1 MKKDTD
7 KLFGN
12 LSDEDAER
20 IASRYP
26 VGDKKQRDRI
36 FSEIE
41 RRVEGGHTS
50 EDIDVS
56 GVETYRPRIY
66 LKVISAAAALVL
78 AAGAAVGGS
87 YLLRGR
93 DKNLTVEP
101 SSDVIEETEAT
112 AETTAAPTTE
122 EQTTEPEVLTEE
134 QLLEL
139 LNSRSYDDYQQLN
152 IGYTMVSDNGV
163 STERGIAK
171 RDMVTGNESMMKKWS
186 HNAEYYKNFS
196 DEDLADWGI
205 DLDNVEDI
213 YTSNE
218 MFMYKDLYICVYGSS
233 DKNFIEQYEVTE
245 RKDSVFDTPNVFAS
259 PCNFYSEV
267 VLEEINTG
275 KYEIQEISGGAT
287 FLGRDCTSARLFCPS
302 VTEYEQK
309 MGRGGVRIFDEE
321 YVDEVQLNILVDNE
335 TGFIL
340 WFKDTQGEYTE
351 EYSVDTLLFNEDAE
365 LPEDGAYIKERLSG
379 CAPNTEETAS
389 YDLSILDETPDS
401 ENIG

>member
-20 IASRYP
+20 IAADYP
-26 VGDKKQRDRI
+26 TGDKSQRDRI
-36 FSEIE
+36 FNEIE
-41 RRVEGGHTS
+41 RRVEGRTTS
-50 EDIDVS
+50 DDMDVS

-66 LKVISAAAALVL
+66 MKVISAAAALVL
-78 AAGAAVGGS
+78 VAGAAVGGS

-101 SSDVIEETEAT
+101 SSEVMEET

-122 EQTTEPEVLTEE
+122 EQTTEPEVPTEE

-139 LNSRSYDDYQQLN
+139 LNSRSYDDYPQLN
-152 IGYTMVSDNGV
+152 IGYNIVSNAT
-163 STERGIAK
+163 STIEHGLAK
-171 RDMVTGNESMMKKWS
+171 RDMVTGNESMMVKFIRNPDCYKDVD
-186 HNAEYYKNFS
+186 AET
-196 DEDLADWGI
+196 LADWGI
-205 DLDNVEDI
+205 DPNNIEEI
-213 YTSNE
+213 YSSSE
-218 MFMYKDLYICVYGSS
+218 MFMYKDLYICVF
-233 DKNFIEQYEVTE
+233 DNTDENLKDQYEVTD
-245 RKDSVFDTPNVFAS
+245 RKDSVFANPNVFAS
-259 PCNFYSEV
+259 QANFYPEV
-267 VLEEINTG
+267 ILEQINTG

-287 FLGRDCTSARLFCPS
+287 FLGRDCTSARLYCPS
-302 VTEYEQK
+302 VKEYEKK
-309 MGRGGVRIFDEE
+309 MGRNVMTIDDGDYADEI
-321 YVDEVQLNILVDNE
+321 QLDILVDNE

-340 WFKDTQGEYTE
+340 WFKSTQGDCTE

-379 CAPNTEETAS
+379 CIPNCEETAA

>member
-12 LSDEDAER
+12 ISDEDAER
-20 IASRYP
+20 IAADYP
-26 VGDKKQRDRI
+26 TGDKSQRDRI
-36 FSEIE
+36 FNEIE
-41 RRVEGGHTS
+41 RRVEGRTTS
-50 EDIDVS
+50 DDMDVS

-66 LKVISAAAALVL
+66 MKVISAAAALVL

-93 DKNLTVEP
+93 NKNLTVEP
-101 SSDVIEETEAT
+101 SSEVMEETT
-112 AETTAAPTTE
+112 ETTSAPATE
-122 EQTTEPEVLTEE
+122 EQTTEPEVPTEE
-134 QLLEL
+134 QFLEL
-139 LNSRSYDDYQQLN
+139 LNSRSYDDYPQLN
-152 IGYTMVSDNGV
+152 IGYNIVSNAT
-163 STERGIAK
+163 STIEHGLAK
-171 RDMVTGNESMMKKWS
+171 RDMVTGNESMIKKWNHS
-186 HNAEYYKNFS
+186 ADYYKNV
-196 DEDLADWGI
+196 DTETLADWGI

-218 MFMYKDLYICVYGSS
+218 MFMYKDLYICVYGDS
-233 DKNFIEQYEVTE
+233 DENVTDQYEVTDL
-245 RKDSVFDTPNVFAS
+245 KDSVFANPNVFSS
-259 PCNFYSEV
+259 PCNFYPEV
-267 VLEEINTG
+267 ILEEINTG

-287 FLGRDCTSARLFCPS
+287 FLGRDCTSAHLYCPS
-302 VTEYEQK
+302 VKEYDKK
-309 MGRGGVRIFDEE
+309 MGRNLMSIDDGD
-321 YVDEVQLNILVDNE
+321 YVDEIQLDILVDNE

-340 WFKDTQGEYTE
+340 WFKSTQGDCTE

-379 CAPNTEETAS
+379 CIPNCEETAA

>member
-12 LSDEDAER
+12 ISDEEAER
-20 IASRYP
+20 IAADYP
-26 VGDKKQRDRI
+26 TGDKEQRDRI
-36 FSEIE
+36 FNEIE
-41 RRVEGGHTS
+41 RRVEGRTTS
-50 EDIDVS
+50 DDMDVS

-66 LKVISAAAALVL
+66 MKVISAAAALVL

-101 SSDVIEETEAT
+101 SSEVIEETT
-112 AETTAAPTTE
+112 ETTAAPTTE
-122 EQTTEPEVLTEE
+122 EQTTEPEVPTEE

-139 LNSRSYDDYQQLN
+139 LNSRSYDDYPQLN

-163 STERGIAK
+163 STERGLAK
-171 RDMVTGNESMMKKWS
+171 RDMVTGNESMVKKWS

-205 DLDNVEDI
+205 DLDNVESI

-233 DKNFIEQYEVTE
+233 DKNFIEQYEVTD

-321 YVDEVQLNILVDNE
+321 YVDEVQLDILVDNE
-335 TGFIL
+335 TGLIL

-379 CAPNTEETAS
+379 CAPNTEETAA

>member
-12 LSDEDAER
+12 ISDEEAER
-20 IASRYP
+20 IAADYP
-26 VGDKKQRDRI
+26 TGDKEQRDRI
-36 FSEIE
+36 FNEIE
-41 RRVEGGHTS
+41 RRVEGRQTS

-66 LKVISAAAALVL
+66 MKVISAAAALVL
-78 AAGAAVGGS
+78 VAGAAVGGS

-101 SSDVIEETEAT
+101 SSEVIEETT
-112 AETTAAPTTE
+112 ETTAAPATE
-122 EQTTEPEVLTEE
+122 EQTTEPEVPTEE

-139 LNSRSYDDYQQLN
+139 LNSRSYDDYPQLN
-152 IGYTMVSDNGV
+152 IGYNIVSNAT
-163 STERGIAK
+163 STIEHGLAK
-171 RDMVTGNESMMKKWS
+171 RDMVTGNESMIKKWNHS
-186 HNAEYYKNFS
+186 ADYYKNV
-196 DEDLADWGI
+196 DTETLADWGI

-218 MFMYKDLYICVYGSS
+218 MFMYKDLYICVYGDS
-233 DKNFIEQYEVTE
+233 DENVTDQYEVTDL
-245 RKDSVFDTPNVFAS
+245 KDSVFANPNVFSS
-259 PCNFYSEV
+259 PCNFYPEV
-267 VLEEINTG
+267 ILEQINTG

-287 FLGRDCTSARLFCPS
+287 FLGRDCTSAHLYCPS
-302 VTEYEQK
+302 VKEYDKK
-309 MGRGGVRIFDEE
+309 MGRNLMSIDDGD
-321 YVDEVQLNILVDNE
+321 YVDEIQLDILVDNE

-340 WFKDTQGEYTE
+340 WFKDTQGDCTE

-379 CAPNTEETAS
+379 CIPNCEETAA

>member
-20 IASRYP
+20 IASSYP
-26 VGDKKQRDRI
+26 TGDKKQRDRI
-36 FSEIE
+36 FNEIE
-41 RRVEGGHTS
+41 RRVQGGHTS
-50 EDIDVS
+50 DDADVS
-56 GVETYRPRIY
+56 SVETYRPRIY
-66 LKVISAAAALVL
+66 LKVISAAAAFVL
-78 AAGAAVGGS
+78 IAGAAVGGG

-93 DKNLTVEP
+93 NNKLAVEP
-101 SSDVIEETEAT
+101 SSEVSTETEGT
-112 AETTAAPTTE
+112 TEVTAAPTTE
-122 EQTTEPEVLTEE
+122 EQTTEPEILTED

-152 IGYTMVSDNGV
+152 IGYTLVSDNGV
-163 STERGIAK
+163 STERCLAK
-171 RDMVTGNESMMKKWS
+171 RDMITGNESLTIKWS
-186 HNAEYYKNFS
+186 HNAEYYKSFG
-196 DEDLADWGI
+196 DEDIADWGI
-205 DLDNVEDI
+205 DLDNVENI

-233 DKNFIEQYEVTE
+233 DENFAEQYEVTY

-302 VTEYEQK
+302 ETEYEKK
-309 MGRGGVRIFDEE
+309 MGRNAVRIFDED
-321 YVDEVQLNILVDNE
+321 YVDEIQLDILVDNE

-340 WFKDTQGEYTE
+340 WFKSTQGKNTD

-365 LPEDGAYIKERLSG
+365 LPGDGAFIKERLSG
-379 CAPNTEETAS
+379 CVPNTEETAA
-389 YDLSILDETPDS
+389 YDLSLLDEES
-401 ENIG
+401 

>member
-26 VGDKKQRDRI
+26 TGDKKQRDRI

-41 RRVEGGHTS
+41 RRVEGGHIS
-50 EDIDVS
+50 DDADVS

-78 AAGAAVGGS
+78 AAGAAVGGG

-93 DKNLTVEP
+93 NNNFTAEP

-122 EQTTEPEVLTEE
+122 EQTTEPEVPTEE

-139 LNSRSYDDYQQLN
+139 LNSRSYDDYPQLN

-171 RDMVTGNESMMKKWS
+171 RDMVTGNESMVKKWS

-233 DKNFIEQYEVTE
+233 DKNFIEQYEVTD

-321 YVDEVQLNILVDNE
+321 YVDEVQLDILVDNE
-335 TGFIL
+335 TGLIL

-365 LPEDGAYIKERLSG
+365 LPEDGVDIKERLSS

-401 ENIG
+401 ENIR

>member
-20 IASRYP
+20 IAADYP
-26 VGDKKQRDRI
+26 TGDKSQRDRI
-36 FSEIE
+36 FNEIE
-41 RRVEGGHTS
+41 RRVEGRTTS
-50 EDIDVS
+50 DDMDVS

-66 LKVISAAAALVL
+66 MKVISAAAALVL

-101 SSDVIEETEAT
+101 SSEVMEET

-122 EQTTEPEVLTEE
+122 EQTTEPEVPTEE

-139 LNSRSYDDYQQLN
+139 LNSRSYDDYPQLN
-152 IGYTMVSDNGV
+152 IGYNIVSNAT
-163 STERGIAK
+163 STIEHGLAK
-171 RDMVTGNESMMKKWS
+171 RDMVTGNESMIKKWNHS
-186 HNAEYYKNFS
+186 ADYYKNV
-196 DEDLADWGI
+196 DTETLADWGI

-218 MFMYKDLYICVYGSS
+218 MFMYKDLYICVYGDS
-233 DKNFIEQYEVTE
+233 DENVTDQYEVTDL
-245 RKDSVFDTPNVFAS
+245 KDSVFANPNVFSS
-259 PCNFYSEV
+259 PCNFYPEV
-267 VLEEINTG
+267 ILEEINTG

-287 FLGRDCTSARLFCPS
+287 FLGRDCTSAHLYCPS
-302 VTEYEQK
+302 VKEYDKK
-309 MGRGGVRIFDEE
+309 MGRNLMSIDDGD
-321 YVDEVQLNILVDNE
+321 YVDEIQLDILVDNE

-340 WFKDTQGEYTE
+340 WFKSTQGDCTE

-379 CAPNTEETAS
+379 CIPNCEETAA

-401 ENIG
+401 EIIG

>member
-12 LSDEDAER
+12 ISDEEAER
-20 IASRYP
+20 IAADYP
-26 VGDKKQRDRI
+26 TGDKEQRDRI
-36 FSEIE
+36 FNEIE
-41 RRVEGGHTS
+41 RRVEGRTTS
-50 EDIDVS
+50 DDMDVS

-66 LKVISAAAALVL
+66 MKVISAAAALVL
-78 AAGAAVGGS
+78 AADAAVGGS

-101 SSDVIEETEAT
+101 SSEVIEETT
-112 AETTAAPTTE
+112 ETTAAPTTE
-122 EQTTEPEVLTEE
+122 EQTTEPEVPTEE

-139 LNSRSYDDYQQLN
+139 LNSRSYDDYPQLN

-163 STERGIAK
+163 STERGLAK
-171 RDMVTGNESMMKKWS
+171 RDMVTGNESMVKKWS

-205 DLDNVEDI
+205 DLDNVESI

-233 DKNFIEQYEVTE
+233 DKNFIEQYEVTD

-321 YVDEVQLNILVDNE
+321 YVDEVQLDILVDNE
-335 TGFIL
+335 TGLIL

-379 CAPNTEETAS
+379 CAPNTEETAA

>member
-12 LSDEDAER
+12 ISDEEAER
-20 IASRYP
+20 IAADYP
-26 VGDKKQRDRI
+26 TGDKEQRDRI
-36 FSEIE
+36 FNEIE
-41 RRVEGGHTS
+41 RRVEGRTTS
-50 EDIDVS
+50 DDMDVS

-66 LKVISAAAALVL
+66 MKVISAAAALVL
-78 AAGAAVGGS
+78 VAGAAVGGS

-101 SSDVIEETEAT
+101 SSEVIEET

-122 EQTTEPEVLTEE
+122 EQTTEPEVPTEE

-163 STERGIAK
+163 STERGLAK
-171 RDMVTGNESMMKKWS
+171 RDMVTGNESMVKKWS

-205 DLDNVEDI
+205 DLDNVESI

-233 DKNFIEQYEVTE
+233 DKNFIEQYEVTD

-321 YVDEVQLNILVDNE
+321 YVDEVQLDILVDNE
-335 TGFIL
+335 TGLIL
-340 WFKDTQGEYTE
+340 WFKDTQGDYTE

-365 LPEDGAYIKERLSG
+365 LPEDGADIKERLSG

>member
-36 FSEIE
+36 FNEIE

-56 GVETYRPRIY
+56 GVEAYRPRIY

-78 AAGAAVGGS
+78 AAGAAVGGG

-93 DKNLTVEP
+93 NNNFTAEP

-112 AETTAAPTTE
+112 AETTAAPATE
-122 EQTTEPEVLTEE
+122 EQTTEPEVPTEE

-171 RDMVTGNESMMKKWS
+171 RDMVTGNESMVKKWS

-205 DLDNVEDI
+205 DIDNVENI

-218 MFMYKDLYICVYGSS
+218 MFMYKDLFICVYGSS
-233 DKNFIEQYEVTE
+233 DKNFIEQYEVTDRE
-245 RKDSVFDTPNVFAS
+245 DSVFDTPNVFAS

-321 YVDEVQLNILVDNE
+321 YVDEVQLDILVDNE
-335 TGFIL
+335 TGLIL

>member
-20 IASRYP
+20 IAADYP
-26 VGDKKQRDRI
+26 TGDKSQRDRI
-36 FSEIE
+36 FNEIE
-41 RRVEGGHTS
+41 RRVEGRTTS
-50 EDIDVS
+50 DDMDVS
-56 GVETYRPRIY
+56 GIETYRPRIY
-66 LKVISAAAALVL
+66 MKVISAAAALVL

-101 SSDVIEETEAT
+101 SSEVMEET

-122 EQTTEPEVLTEE
+122 EQTTEPEVPTEE

-139 LNSRSYDDYQQLN
+139 LNSRSYDDYPQLN
-152 IGYTMVSDNGV
+152 IGYNIVSNAT
-163 STERGIAK
+163 STIEHGLAK
-171 RDMVTGNESMMKKWS
+171 RDMVTGNESMIKKWNHS
-186 HNAEYYKNFS
+186 ADYYKNV
-196 DEDLADWGI
+196 DTETLADWGI

-218 MFMYKDLYICVYGSS
+218 MFMYKDLYICVYGDS
-233 DKNFIEQYEVTE
+233 DENVTDQYEVTDL
-245 RKDSVFDTPNVFAS
+245 KDSVFANPNVFSS
-259 PCNFYSEV
+259 PCNFYPEV
-267 VLEEINTG
+267 ILEEINTG

-287 FLGRDCTSARLFCPS
+287 FLGRDCTSAHLYCPS
-302 VTEYEQK
+302 VKEYDKK
-309 MGRGGVRIFDEE
+309 MGRNLMSIDDGD
-321 YVDEVQLNILVDNE
+321 YVDEIQLDILVDNE

-340 WFKDTQGEYTE
+340 WFKSTQGDCTE

-379 CAPNTEETAS
+379 CIPNCEETAA

>member
-20 IASRYP
+20 IAADYP
-26 VGDKKQRDRI
+26 TGDKSQRDRI
-36 FSEIE
+36 FNEIE
-41 RRVEGGHTS
+41 RRVEGRTTS
-50 EDIDVS
+50 DDMDVS

-66 LKVISAAAALVL
+66 MKVISAAAALVL

-93 DKNLTVEP
+93 NKNLTVEP
-101 SSDVIEETEAT
+101 SSEVMEETT
-112 AETTAAPTTE
+112 ETTAAPTTE
-122 EQTTEPEVLTEE
+122 EQTTEPEVPTEE
-134 QLLEL
+134 QFLEL
-139 LNSRSYDDYQQLN
+139 LNSRSYDDYPQLN
-152 IGYTMVSDNGV
+152 IGYNIVRNTA
-163 STERGIAK
+163 STIEHGLAK
-171 RDMVTGNESMMKKWS
+171 RDMVTGNESMIKKWNHS
-186 HNAEYYKNFS
+186 ADYYKNV
-196 DEDLADWGI
+196 DTETLADWGI

-218 MFMYKDLYICVYGSS
+218 MFMYKDLYICVYGDS
-233 DKNFIEQYEVTE
+233 DENVTDQYEVTDL
-245 RKDSVFDTPNVFAS
+245 KDSVFANPNVFSS
-259 PCNFYSEV
+259 PCNFYPEV
-267 VLEEINTG
+267 ILEEINTG

-287 FLGRDCTSARLFCPS
+287 FLGRDCTSAHLYCPS
-302 VTEYEQK
+302 VKEYDKK
-309 MGRGGVRIFDEE
+309 MGRNLMSIDDGD
-321 YVDEVQLNILVDNE
+321 YVDEIQLDILVDNE

-340 WFKDTQGEYTE
+340 WFKSTQGDCTE

-379 CAPNTEETAS
+379 CIPNCEESAA

>member
-7 KLFGN
+7 KLFDK

-36 FSEIE
+36 FNEIE

-56 GVETYRPRIY
+56 GVENYRPRIY

-78 AAGAAVGGS
+78 AAGAAVGGG

-93 DKNLTVEP
+93 NNNFTAEP

-122 EQTTEPEVLTEE
+122 EQTTEPGVPTEE

-152 IGYTMVSDNGV
+152 ICYTMVSDNGV

-171 RDMVTGNESMMKKWS
+171 RDMVTGNESMVKKWS
-186 HNAEYYKNFS
+186 HNAEFYKNFS

-233 DKNFIEQYEVTE
+233 DKNFIDQYEVTD

-321 YVDEVQLNILVDNE
+321 YVDEVQLDILVDNE
-335 TGFIL
+335 TGLIL

-365 LPEDGAYIKERLSG
+365 LPEDGAYIKERLSS

-389 YDLSILDETPDS
+389 YDLSILDETPNS

>member
-20 IASRYP
+20 IAADYP
-26 VGDKKQRDRI
+26 TGDKSQRDRI
-36 FSEIE
+36 FNEIE
-41 RRVEGGHTS
+41 RRVEGRTTS
-50 EDIDVS
+50 DDMDVS
-56 GVETYRPRIY
+56 GIETYRPRIY
-66 LKVISAAAALVL
+66 MKVISAAAALVL
-78 AAGAAVGGS
+78 VAGAAVGGS

-93 DKNLTVEP
+93 DKKLTVEP
-101 SSDVIEETEAT
+101 SSEVMEETT
-112 AETTAAPTTE
+112 ETTAAPTTE
-122 EQTTEPEVLTEE
+122 EQTTEPEVPTEE

-139 LNSRSYDDYQQLN
+139 LNSRSYDDYPQLN
-152 IGYTMVSDNGV
+152 IGYNIVSNAT
-163 STERGIAK
+163 STIEHGLAK
-171 RDMVTGNESMMKKWS
+171 RDMVTGNESMIKKWNHS
-186 HNAEYYKNFS
+186 ADYYKNV
-196 DEDLADWGI
+196 DTETLADWGI

-218 MFMYKDLYICVYGSS
+218 MFMYKDLYICVYGDS
-233 DKNFIEQYEVTE
+233 DENVTDQYEVTDL
-245 RKDSVFDTPNVFAS
+245 KDSVFANPNVFSS
-259 PCNFYSEV
+259 PCNFYPEV
-267 VLEEINTG
+267 ILEEINTG

-287 FLGRDCTSARLFCPS
+287 FLGRDCTSAHLYCPS
-302 VTEYEQK
+302 VKEYDKK
-309 MGRGGVRIFDEE
+309 MGRNLMSIDDGD
-321 YVDEVQLNILVDNE
+321 YVDEIQLDILVDNE

-340 WFKDTQGEYTE
+340 WFKSTQGDCTE

-379 CAPNTEETAS
+379 CIPNCEETAA

>member
-12 LSDEDAER
+12 LSDEEAER
-20 IASRYP
+20 IAADYP
-26 VGDKKQRDRI
+26 TGDKEQRDRI
-36 FSEIE
+36 FNEIE
-41 RRVEGGHTS
+41 RRVEGRTTS
-50 EDIDVS
+50 DDMDVS

-66 LKVISAAAALVL
+66 MKVISAAAALVL

-101 SSDVIEETEAT
+101 SSEVIEETT
-112 AETTAAPTTE
+112 ETTAAPTTE
-122 EQTTEPEVLTEE
+122 EQPTEPEVPTKE

-139 LNSRSYDDYQQLN
+139 LNSRSYDDYPQLN
-152 IGYTMVSDNGV
+152 IGYNIVSNAT
-163 STERGIAK
+163 STIEHGLAK
-171 RDMVTGNESMMKKWS
+171 RDMVTGNESMMVKFIYNPDCYKDID
-186 HNAEYYKNFS
+186 AET
-196 DEDLADWGI
+196 LADWGI
-205 DLDNVEDI
+205 DPNNIEEV
-213 YTSNE
+213 YSSSE
-218 MFMYKDLYICVYGSS
+218 MFMYKDLYICVFDST
-233 DKNFIEQYEVTE
+233 DENLKDLYEVTD
-245 RKDSVFDTPNVFAS
+245 RKDSEFANPNVFAS
-259 PCNFYSEV
+259 PCNFYPEV
-267 VLEEINTG
+267 ILEQINTG

-287 FLGRDCTSARLFCPS
+287 FLGRDCTSAHLYCPS
-302 VTEYEQK
+302 VKEYEKK
-309 MGRGGVRIFDEE
+309 MGRNLMYIDDGDYANEI
-321 YVDEVQLNILVDNE
+321 QLDILVDNE

-340 WFKDTQGEYTE
+340 WFKSTQGDYTE

-379 CAPNTEETAS
+379 CAPNTEETAA

>member
-20 IASRYP
+20 IAADYP
-26 VGDKKQRDRI
+26 TGDKSQRDRI
-36 FSEIE
+36 FNEIE
-41 RRVEGGHTS
+41 RRVEGRTTS
-50 EDIDVS
+50 DDMDVS

-66 LKVISAAAALVL
+66 MKVISAAAALVL

-101 SSDVIEETEAT
+101 SSEVMEET

-122 EQTTEPEVLTEE
+122 EQTTEPEVPTEE

-139 LNSRSYDDYQQLN
+139 LNSRSYDDYPQLN
-152 IGYTMVSDNGV
+152 IGYNIVSNAT
-163 STERGIAK
+163 STIEHGLAK
-171 RDMVTGNESMMKKWS
+171 RDMVTGNESMIKKWNHS
-186 HNAEYYKNFS
+186 ADYYKNV
-196 DEDLADWGI
+196 DTETLADWGI

-218 MFMYKDLYICVYGSS
+218 MFMYKDLYICVYGDS
-233 DKNFIEQYEVTE
+233 DENVTDQYEVTDL
-245 RKDSVFDTPNVFAS
+245 KDSVFANPNVFSS
-259 PCNFYSEV
+259 PCNFYPEV
-267 VLEEINTG
+267 ILEEINTG

-287 FLGRDCTSARLFCPS
+287 FLGRDCTSAHLYCPS
-302 VTEYEQK
+302 VKEYDKK
-309 MGRGGVRIFDEE
+309 MGRNLMSIDDGD
-321 YVDEVQLNILVDNE
+321 YVDEIQLDILVDNE

-340 WFKDTQGEYTE
+340 WFKSTQGDCTE

-379 CAPNTEETAS
+379 CIPNCEETAA

>member
-12 LSDEDAER
+12 ISDEEAER
-20 IASRYP
+20 IAADYP
-26 VGDKKQRDRI
+26 TGDKEQRDRI
-36 FSEIE
+36 FNEIE
-41 RRVEGGHTS
+41 RRVEGRTTS
-50 EDIDVS
+50 DDMDVS

-66 LKVISAAAALVL
+66 MKVISAAAALVL

-101 SSDVIEETEAT
+101 SSDVIEET

-122 EQTTEPEVLTEE
+122 EQTTEPEVPTEE
-134 QLLEL
+134 QFLEL
-139 LNSRSYDDYQQLN
+139 LNSRSYDDYPQLN

-163 STERGIAK
+163 STERGLAK
-171 RDMVTGNESMMKKWS
+171 RDMVTGNESMVKKWS

-205 DLDNVEDI
+205 DLDNVESI

-233 DKNFIEQYEVTE
+233 DKNFIEQYEVTD

-275 KYEIQEISGGAT
+275 KYEIQEISGEAT

-302 VTEYEQK
+302 VTEYELK

-321 YVDEVQLNILVDNE
+321 YVDEVQLDILVDNE
-335 TGFIL
+335 TGLIL

-365 LPEDGAYIKERLSG
+365 LPEDGADIKERLSG

>member
-20 IASRYP
+20 IAADYP
-26 VGDKKQRDRI
+26 TGDKSQRDRI
-36 FSEIE
+36 FNEIE
-41 RRVEGGHTS
+41 RRVEGRTTS
-50 EDIDVS
+50 DDMDVS

-66 LKVISAAAALVL
+66 MKVISAAAALVL

-101 SSDVIEETEAT
+101 SSEVMEET

-122 EQTTEPEVLTEE
+122 EQTTEPEVPTEE
-134 QLLEL
+134 QFLEL
-139 LNSRSYDDYQQLN
+139 LNSRSYDDYPQLN
-152 IGYTMVSDNGV
+152 IGYNIVSNAT
-163 STERGIAK
+163 STIEHGLAK
-171 RDMVTGNESMMKKWS
+171 RDMVTGNESMIKKWNHS
-186 HNAEYYKNFS
+186 ADYYKNV
-196 DEDLADWGI
+196 DTETLADWGI

-218 MFMYKDLYICVYGSS
+218 MFMYKDLYICVYGDS
-233 DKNFIEQYEVTE
+233 DENVTDQYEVTDL
-245 RKDSVFDTPNVFAS
+245 KDSVFANPNVFSS
-259 PCNFYSEV
+259 PCNFYPEV
-267 VLEEINTG
+267 ILEEINTG

-287 FLGRDCTSARLFCPS
+287 FLGRDCTSAHLYCPS
-302 VTEYEQK
+302 VKEYDKK
-309 MGRGGVRIFDEE
+309 MGRNLMSIDDGD
-321 YVDEVQLNILVDNE
+321 YVDEIQLDILVDNE

-340 WFKDTQGEYTE
+340 WFKSTQGDCTE

-379 CAPNTEETAS
+379 CIPNCEETAA

>member
-20 IASRYP
+20 IAADYP
-26 VGDKKQRDRI
+26 TGDKSQRDRI
-36 FSEIE
+36 FNEIE
-41 RRVEGGHTS
+41 RRVEGRTTS
-50 EDIDVS
+50 DDMDVS

-66 LKVISAAAALVL
+66 MKVISAAAALVL

-93 DKNLTVEP
+93 NKNLTVEP
-101 SSDVIEETEAT
+101 SSEVMEETT
-112 AETTAAPTTE
+112 ETTSAPATE
-122 EQTTEPEVLTEE
+122 EQTTEPEVPTEE
-134 QLLEL
+134 QFLEL
-139 LNSRSYDDYQQLN
+139 LNSRSYDDYPQLN
-152 IGYTMVSDNGV
+152 IGYNIVSNAT
-163 STERGIAK
+163 STIEHGLAK
-171 RDMVTGNESMMKKWS
+171 RDMVTGNESMIKKWNHS
-186 HNAEYYKNFS
+186 ADYYKNV
-196 DEDLADWGI
+196 DTETLADWGI

-218 MFMYKDLYICVYGSS
+218 MFMYKDLYICVYGDS
-233 DKNFIEQYEVTE
+233 DENVTDQYEVTDL
-245 RKDSVFDTPNVFAS
+245 KDSVFANPNVFSS
-259 PCNFYSEV
+259 PCNFYPEV
-267 VLEEINTG
+267 ILEEINTG

-287 FLGRDCTSARLFCPS
+287 FLGRDCTSAHLYCPS
-302 VTEYEQK
+302 VKEYDKK
-309 MGRGGVRIFDEE
+309 MGRNLMSIDDGD
-321 YVDEVQLNILVDNE
+321 YVDEIQLDILVDNE

-340 WFKDTQGEYTE
+340 WFKSTQGDCTE

-379 CAPNTEETAS
+379 CIPNCEETAA

>member
-12 LSDEDAER
+12 ISDEDAER
-20 IASRYP
+20 IAADYP
-26 VGDKKQRDRI
+26 TGDKSQRDRI
-36 FSEIE
+36 FNEIE
-41 RRVEGGHTS
+41 RRVEGRTTS
-50 EDIDVS
+50 DDMDVS

-66 LKVISAAAALVL
+66 MKVISAAAALVL
-78 AAGAAVGGS
+78 VAGAAVGGS

-93 DKNLTVEP
+93 DKKLTVEP
-101 SSDVIEETEAT
+101 SSEVMEETT
-112 AETTAAPTTE
+112 ETTAAPTTE
-122 EQTTEPEVLTEE
+122 EQTTEPEVPTEE
-134 QLLEL
+134 QFLEL
-139 LNSRSYDDYQQLN
+139 LNSRSYDDYPQLN

-163 STERGIAK
+163 STERGLAK
-171 RDMVTGNESMMKKWS
+171 RDMVTGNESMVKKWS

-205 DLDNVEDI
+205 DLDNVESI

-233 DKNFIEQYEVTE
+233 DKNFIEQYEVTD
-245 RKDSVFDTPNVFAS
+245 RKNSVFDTPNVFAS

-321 YVDEVQLNILVDNE
+321 YVDEVQLDILVDNE
-335 TGFIL
+335 TGLIL

-365 LPEDGAYIKERLSG
+365 LPEDCADIKERLSG